1 MTDRRKYNRK
11 RKDRYA
17 LAGWLL
23 FILCAVFYLA
33 SSLKNH
39 DLLAVIGS
47 GLFLIACLVFMVPLV
62 RPDKKAIRKTEGPDE
77 MDPERRIEI

>member
-17 LAGWLL
+17 LTGWLL

-47 GLFLIACLVFMVPLV
+47 VLFLLACLVFMIPLV
-62 RPDKKAIRKTEGPDE
+62 WPDKETVRKA
-77 MDPERRIEI
+77 ERRYDK

>member
-1 MTDRRKYNRK
+1 MNDRRKSKLK

-23 FILCAVFYLA
+23 FILCAVFYIA

-39 DLLAVIGS
+39 DPLAIIGS
-47 GLFLIACLVFMVPLV
+47 VLFLIACLVFMVPII
-62 RPDKKAIRKTEGPDE
+62 RPDKEAVHKTEHLDE
-77 MDPERRIEI
+77 

>member
-1 MTDRRKYNRK
+1 MNDRRESKLK

-23 FILCAVFYLA
+23 FILCAVFYIA

-39 DLLAVIGS
+39 DPLAIIGS
-47 GLFLIACLVFMVPLV
+47 VLFLIACLVFMVPII
-62 RPDKKAIRKTEGPDE
+62 RPDKETVHKTEHLDE
-77 MDPERRIEI
+77 

>member
-1 MTDRRKYNRK
+1 MNNRRTSKLK

-17 LAGWLL
+17 LGGWLL

-39 DLLAVIGS
+39 DPLAIIGS
-47 GLFLIACLVFMVPLV
+47 VLFLVACLVFMVPIV
-62 RPDKKAIRKTEGPDE
+62 RPDKQAVRKTEHLE
-77 MDPERRIEI
+77 EK

>member
-1 MTDRRKYNRK
+1 MNDRRKSKLK

-23 FILCAVFYLA
+23 FILCAVFYIA

-39 DLLAVIGS
+39 DPLAIIGS
-47 GLFLIACLVFMVPLV
+47 VLFLIACLVFMVPII
-62 RPDKKAIRKTEGPDE
+62 RPDKETVHKTEHLDE
-77 MDPERRIEI
+77 

>member
-1 MTDRRKYNRK
+1 MNNRRISKLK

-23 FILCAVFYLA
+23 FVLCAVFYLA

-39 DLLAVIGS
+39 DPLAIIGS
-47 GLFLIACLVFMVPLV
+47 VLFLGACLVFMVPIV
-62 RPDKKAIRKTEGPDE
+62 RPDKQAVRKSEQLDE
-77 MDPERRIEI
+77 E